1 MKKGILL
8 ALLLLTTSISFAQ
21 EIVRQEELTKEENKQ
36 RDKGEMKFEKTRHN
50 FGVFAADTATLTYEF
65 VFKNVG
71 KSPLII
77 HQASASCG
85 CTVPEYPLEPI
96 KPGEKGK
103 ITITYN
109 GKGRKPGV
117 FRKSITIHNNGKQTP
132 VRLYIEGEMI
142 DNTPVE
148 LIQEEGEL
156 YQDIYQ

>member
-1 MKKGILL
+1 MKKS
-8 ALLLLTTSISFAQ
+8 LLLLFILLIASTGFAQ
-21 EIVRQEELTKEENKQ
+21 EVTKLEENTQEEIKQ

-50 FGVFAADTATLTYEF
+50 FGVFAQDTAIVTYAFEF
-65 VFKNVG
+65 TNVG

-85 CTVPEYPLEPI
+85 CTVPEYTLEPI
-96 KPGEKGK
+96 MPGEKGT
-103 ITITYN
+103 ITVTYN

-142 DNTPVE
+142 DNTPPE
-148 LIQEEGEL
+148 LIQEKSL